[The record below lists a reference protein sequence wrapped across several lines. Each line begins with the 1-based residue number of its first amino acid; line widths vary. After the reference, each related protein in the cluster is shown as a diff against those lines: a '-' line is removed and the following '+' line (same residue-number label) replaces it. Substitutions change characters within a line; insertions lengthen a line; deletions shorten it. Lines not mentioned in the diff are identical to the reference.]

1 MIHRILAATDG
12 SDTATRAVEWAAEM
26 ADRYSAELLLVQ
38 VVPPEHVI
46 AAGSDGA
53 AAADDLRQ
61 LAERLAGGRGRARL
75 EYDPDPAQ
83 TILRIAEEERSD
95 VVVVG
100 SRSMS
105 ERGEFLLGSVPNLVS
120 HNAPCNV
127 VIVNTVGRR
136 SRAAKPPVRE
146 AEEDA
151 EPNEGELLGR
161 AARIAR
167 VAAKH
172 GLSGV
177 VRRGDDP
184 EAAAAA
190 QARRLREALEE
201 LGPTF
206 AKLGQILSTRSELL
220 PPVFIEELAR
230 LQDDVPPLTEAEVVS
245 VMEKELRVPWEDVF
259 ASIEPSPMAAGT
271 IAQVHRA
278 VMVGGD
284 RVVVKVQRPS
294 AERDIL
300 RDLGLLERFA
310 DKVQGRPAFEQVIDI
325 PAIIEHLSSSL
336 RRELDFEH
344 EAANIERMRG
354 VLDGFDRLDVPRV
367 YTELSTPRLLVMEE
381 VQGIP
386 VQQAP
391 HDDGRRA
398 AGRQLLEAYYQQVL
412 ADGFFHADPHP
423 GNLMWWDGKIYLLD
437 LGMVGEVDPE
447 LRGSMLLLLL
457 AFWQEDS
464 AFLAELLLGLSPE
477 RPEPEFDPRGFQ
489 EALGALVARY
499 RDLSLAEL
507 RLGPLLEELT
517 EISIRHHVRLPAS
530 LALVGKA
537 FGQMQST
544 VAELD
549 PTLDPFSVAE
559 GFYLRQLVGQ
569 IRRVADPRQLLLDAQ
584 KLRVRAVRLVG
595 GVEQAIG
602 VGPGGGIRVEQTGR
616 EELERAIGRAG
627 RRLAVGLTAATAMI
641 ATAVTATASHAAGWT
656 TPTFAAAAGVLS
668 GALLLDV
675 LRRR

>member
-1 MIHRILAATDG
+1 
-12 SDTATRAVEWAAEM
+12 
-26 ADRYSAELLLVQ
+26 
-38 VVPPEHVI
+38 
-46 AAGSDGA
+46 
-53 AAADDLRQ
+53 
-61 LAERLAGGRGRARL
+61 
-75 EYDPDPAQ
+75 
-83 TILRIAEEERSD
+83 
-95 VVVVG
+95 
-100 SRSMS
+100 
-105 ERGEFLLGSVPNLVS
+105 
-120 HNAPCNV
+120 
-127 VIVNTVGRR
+127 
-136 SRAAKPPVRE
+136 
-146 AEEDA
+146 
-151 EPNEGELLGR
+151 
-161 AARIAR
+161 
-167 VAAKH
+167 
-172 GLSGV
+172 
-177 VRRGDDP
+177 
-184 EAAAAA
+184 
-190 QARRLREALEE
+190 
-201 LGPTF
+201 
-206 AKLGQILSTRSELL
+206 
-220 PPVFIEELAR
+220 
-230 LQDDVPPLTEAEVVS
+230 
-245 VMEKELRVPWEDVF
+245 MEKELRVPWEDVF

-354 VLDGFDRLDVPRV
+354 VLGGFDRLDVPRV

-423 GNLMWWDGKIYLLD
+423 GNLMWWNGKIYLLD

-584 KLRVRAVRLVG
+584 KLRVRAVRLLG

-602 VGPGGGIRVEQTGR
+602 VGAGGGIRVEQTGR